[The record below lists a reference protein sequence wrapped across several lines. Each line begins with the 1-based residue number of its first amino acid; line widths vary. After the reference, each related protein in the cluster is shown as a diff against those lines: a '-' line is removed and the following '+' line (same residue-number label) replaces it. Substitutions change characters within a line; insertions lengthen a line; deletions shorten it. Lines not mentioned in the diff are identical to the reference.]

1 MQAANNIYGFTV
13 QFTEEQRDSMLE
25 AAGGL
30 PDQDRE
36 DELFTYLASIARDYV
51 IDKAHLNQ
59 PQPSVYER
67 EFDKLRSAAK
77 KINRVLRTSPYIKEI
92 HDYLFMGIYQNI
104 NEDPEKDGT
113 PELDQAAERK
123 MYEIVQSLILL
134 EKSIDSAIENI
145 QKRKESG
152 QATESS
158 PIQSLFYRLCVV
170 WHDYFG
176 RNPGTSV
183 GGPFSNAPGKA
194 GGPFIRF
201 VKEYLSAI
209 VAPMSPEFR
218 LSHPD
223 IVNELS
229 KDKESIRNRVRQVNF
244 SKLGF
249 D

>member
-1 MQAANNIYGFTV
+1 MPPTNNIHDFTV
-13 QFTEEQRDSMLE
+13 QFTEEQKQSMLE

-30 PDQDRE
+30 PDQDRK
-36 DELFTYLASIARDYV
+36 DELFTYLSTITRDYV
-51 IDKAHLNQ
+51 IAKTYFNQ
-59 PQPSVYER
+59 PQPNVIER
-67 EFDKLRSAAK
+67 EFDKLRAAK
-77 KINRVLRTSPYIKEI
+77 KINQVLRTSPYMEQV
-92 HDYLFMGIYQNI
+92 HHYLFMGIYQNI
-104 NEDPEKDGT
+104 NEGPEKNGT
-113 PELDQAAERK
+113 PELFRVAAKRK
-123 MYEIVQSLILL
+123 YEIVQSLILL
-134 EKSIDSAIENI
+134 EKAVDSA
-145 QKRKESG
+145 KETIKKIKASG
-152 QATESS
+152 QTTEGD
-158 PIQSLFYRLCVV
+158 PVQSLFYRLCLV
-170 WHDYFG
+170 WRDYFN

-229 KDKESIRNRVRQVNF
+229 KGKGSIRSRIRQVNF
-244 SKLGF
+244 SSLGF